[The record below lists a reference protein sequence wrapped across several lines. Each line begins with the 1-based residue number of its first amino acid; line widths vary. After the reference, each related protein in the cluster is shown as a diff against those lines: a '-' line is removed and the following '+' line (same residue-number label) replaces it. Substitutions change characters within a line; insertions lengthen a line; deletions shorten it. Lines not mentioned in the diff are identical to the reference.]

1 MLNPN
6 CSFGLVI
13 LPCAWSVEE
22 RDKTGANST
31 SIKNVFFVI
40 AFLLYRHPMNLRTN
54 CGRGIFPS
62 LHHRK
67 EGWLR
72 GRIRSREAT
81 LFRADGVVF
90 LFVLNRKTTPA
101 SRSAEAPR
109 SLFNR
114 SATPPC
120 GDARRGMTLD
130 STFVHTFSRPVEW
143 IS

>member
-1 MLNPN
+1 MWNRA
-6 CSFGLVI
+6 S
-13 LPCAWSVEE
+13 
-22 RDKTGANST
+22 
-31 SIKNVFFVI
+31 
-40 AFLLYRHPMNLRTN
+40 
-54 CGRGIFPS
+54 FPS

-101 SRSAEAPR
+101 SQSADASR
-109 SLFNR
+109 NLFNR

-130 STFVHTFSRPVEW
+130 STFVHRFFSPRAVNFFGNDAAYC
-143 IS
+143 